1 MSISLYGSSLG
12 AIDESDSSVMS
23 WYVIHTKP
31 KQEFRAKENLQ
42 NQSFRVFLPT
52 IPKQA
57 LRQKHVRTIEEPLF
71 ARYLFIELD
80 QVSSNWFSIR
90 STRGVHQLV
99 RFGVH
104 NDPVRVPEQWMAE
117 LQQMCTQEHTPQ
129 ALFTEGDTVKI
140 IGGPFQ
146 GLEARFAHLLEDS
159 SGESRAMVLLEM
171 LGKWQT
177 MQLGL
182 VDIKKATS

>member
-1 MSISLYGSSLG
+1 MFVSAYRSSLG
-12 AIDESDSSVMS
+12 AIHESDVSVMS

-31 KQEFRAKENLQ
+31 KQEFRAKENLE

-57 LRQKHVRTIEEPLF
+57 LRQKQLRTIEEPLF

-99 RFGVH
+99 RFGIH
-104 NDPVRVPEQWMAE
+104 NDPMRVPEQWMAE
-117 LQQMCTQEHTPQ
+117 LQQLCAQTHAPQ
-129 ALFTEGDTVKI
+129 ALFTEGDRVKI
-140 IGGPFQ
+140 VGGPFQ
-146 GLEARFAHLLEDS
+146 GLEARFARLLEDR

-177 MQLGL
+177 MQLG
-182 VDIKKATS
+182 VEDIQKMAP